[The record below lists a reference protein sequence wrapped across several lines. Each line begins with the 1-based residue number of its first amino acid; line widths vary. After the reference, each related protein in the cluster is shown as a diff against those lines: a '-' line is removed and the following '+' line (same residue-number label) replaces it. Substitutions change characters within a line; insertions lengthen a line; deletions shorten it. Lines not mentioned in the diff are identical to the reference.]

1 MRAGLTNRQK
11 EPQMPKSECF
21 FVWRTTWN
29 GVPRAVV
36 TPNAAASRQWL
47 EISIEE
53 TDPFQ
58 APDETCRVL
67 PPYRVQSAARPAC
80 SNRWVSQ

>member
-1 MRAGLTNRQK
+1 MRAGLKTRQK

-29 GVPRAVV
+29 GAPRAVV
-36 TPNAAASRQWL
+36 TKDAAESRTWL

-58 APDETCRVL
+58 GHATRLFLDFVRSTPVA
-67 PPYRVQSAARPAC
+67 S
-80 SNRWVSQ
+80 